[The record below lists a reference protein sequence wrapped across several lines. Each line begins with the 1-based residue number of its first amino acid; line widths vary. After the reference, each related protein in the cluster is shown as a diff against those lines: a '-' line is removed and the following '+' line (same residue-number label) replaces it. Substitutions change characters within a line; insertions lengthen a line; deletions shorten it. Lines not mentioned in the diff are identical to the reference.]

1 MIPQDLNIEEFAQT
15 LAGQAAEAF
24 PPELPEEVKKTVT
37 QVVYEF
43 IKIAGNALGGEE
55 HSYNQDETILICQL
69 VGEWMYH
76 KGIDN
81 YKNQIPQ
88 EYWKPILQQIA
99 FAIFEAAKNGVINGE
114 TQDNIISLAE
124 QAVNN
129 SYRAMIEQLA
139 KENKLSKSV
148 DEILN
153 QSNLQDY
160 VEQNYNNIEISPEQE
175 EKDLKLMTLALFF
188 KTLPPE
194 EVGKMTKF
202 LDENS
207 RRQILTYMNMQ
218 DLERLVDP
226 MIYNQYLEKFHNFMP
241 QVQQQKRKESMMS
254 KIEAV
259 FANIERDEF
268 EEIIKFERK
277 NVKNFLLRIYNGKM
291 YEEDIFSSEVTNV
304 IVDYTA
310 QKVGSR

>member
-1 MIPQDLNIEEFAQT
+1 MIPQDLNVEEFAQA

-24 PPELPEEVKKTVT
+24 PPELPDVVKQTVT

-43 IKIAGNALGGEE
+43 IKIAGNALAAEE
-55 HSYNQDETILICQL
+55 QSYSQEDTILVCQL

-99 FAIFEAAKNGVINGE
+99 FAIFETAKNGVLNQIGQDAVIGE
-114 TQDNIISLAE
+114 VE
-124 QAVNN
+124 QSVMGA
-129 SYRAMIEQLA
+129 YKGMIEQLA
-139 KENKLSKSV
+139 QEGKLSKSV
-148 DEILN
+148 DEILS

-160 VEQNYNNIEISPEQE
+160 VEQNATQEMTPEQTE
-175 EKDLKLMTLALFF
+175 RDLKLMTMAMFF
-188 KTLPPE
+188 KTLPVE
-194 EVGKMTKF
+194 EVGKLTKM

-207 RRQILTYMNMQ
+207 RRQITTYLSMP

-226 MIYNQYLEKFHNFMP
+226 GLYNAYLEKFHNFMP
-241 QVQQQKRKESMMS
+241 SVQKQKRKESLLAGITSAFENIS
-254 KIEAV
+254 K
-259 FANIERDEF
+259 NEF
-268 EEIIKFERK
+268 EKIIKFERK
-277 NVKNFLLRIYNGKM
+277 NVKNFLLRIYDGKM
-291 YEEDIFSSEVTNV
+291 YEEDLFSSDVSNMIINYAT
-304 IVDYTA
+304 